1 MAPFARA
8 EEALNGFDCRGF
20 YAVVFEVG
28 TEVYVFRLTELRQ
41 VDIRGR
47 TDEVWTICRPSDG
60 PFEIRHADLR
70 APTGSKRSHA
80 ERVKLE
86 NASRFFCLR
95 NLC

>member
-20 YAVVFEVG
+20 GYAVVVEVG

-41 VDIRGR
+41 VGIRGR

-60 PFEIRHADLR
+60 PFEIRHAHMR
-70 APTGSKRSHA
+70 ALTGSGHA
-80 ERVKLE
+80 CR
-86 NASRFFCLR
+86 C
-95 NLC
+95 